1 MAAEAEQGF
10 RPLDEASLIAYIKAT
25 PALASRLGGGG
36 SLDAIEIKE
45 VGDGNLNF
53 VYIVKSSSGAIVV
66 KQALPYVR
74 CVGDSWPMTRER
86 AYFEA
91 STLREHG
98 RLCPEHTPE
107 VYHFDR
113 AMSLMGMRYIEPPH
127 IILRKGLI
135 AGVVYPLLADHM
147 SDYMAKTLFF
157 TSLLYNSTTDHKK
170 GVAQYSAN
178 VEMCRL
184 TEQVVFSDPYRV
196 SKFNRWTSPYL
207 DKDAEA
213 VRQDDELKLEAA
225 ELKSMFIERAQALIH
240 GDLHTGSIMVTPN
253 STQVID
259 PEFGFYGPMGF
270 DIGAF
275 LGNLILAYYAQNGHA
290 DQANDRKAYKK
301 WILKTIEESW
311 NLFQEK
317 FVELWNKHKEG
328 NGEAYLPDI
337 YNNTNLLSLAQKK
350 YMTNLFHDSLGFG
363 SAKMIRRIVGIA
375 HVEDLESIKDASKR
389 ADCERAALNC
399 AKTIL
404 KGRRQ
409 FETIEQVIE
418 HVQSFDRD

>member
-1 MAAEAEQGF
+1 
-10 RPLDEASLIAYIKAT
+10 
-25 PALASRLGGGG
+25 
-36 SLDAIEIKE
+36 
-45 VGDGNLNF
+45 
-53 VYIVKSSSGAIVV
+53 
-66 KQALPYVR
+66 
-74 CVGDSWPMTRER
+74 MTRER

-135 AGVVYPLLADHM
+135 AGVEYPLLADHM

-157 TSLLYNSTTDHKK
+157 TSLLYNNSTDHKK
-170 GVAQYSAN
+170 GVAKYSAN

-184 TEQVVFSDPYRV
+184 TEKVVFSDPYRV

-213 VRQDDELKLEAA
+213 VREDDELKLETA

-240 GDLHTGSIMVTPN
+240 GDLHTASIMVTTG
-253 STQVID
+253 STQIID
-259 PEFGFYGPMGF
+259 SEFGFYGPMGY

-301 WILKTIEESW
+301 WILKAIEESW
-311 NLFQEK
+311 NLFQKK

-337 YNNTNLLSLAQKK
+337 YNNSKLLSVAQKK
-350 YMTNLFHDSLGFG
+350 YMTNLFHDGLGFG

-375 HVEDLESIKDASKR
+375 HVEDLESIKDASRR
-389 ADCERAALNC
+389 AECERAALHC

-409 FETIEQVIE
+409 FESIEQVIE
-418 HVQSFDRD
+418 HIQSFDQD

>member
-1 MAAEAEQGF
+1 MTAEMEQGF
-10 RPLDEASLIAYIKAT
+10 RPLDEAALVAYIKAT
-25 PALASRLGGGG
+25 PALAARLGNR
-36 SLDAIEIKE
+36 LDSITVKE

-53 VYIVKSSSGAIVV
+53 VYIVLSDAGAIVV

-91 STLREHG
+91 SALREHG
-98 RLCPEHTPE
+98 RLCPDHVPE

-113 AMSLMGMRYIEPPH
+113 DMSLIGMRYIEPPH

-135 AGVVYPLLADHM
+135 AGVEYPLLADHM

-157 TSLLYNSTTDHKK
+157 TSLLCNNTTDHKK

-178 VEMCRL
+178 AEMCRL

-213 VRQDDELKLEAA
+213 VREDDALKLEVA

-240 GDLHTGSIMVTPN
+240 GDLHTGSIMVTPD

-275 LGNLILAYYAQNGHA
+275 LGNLILAYYAQDGHA

-311 NLFQEK
+311 NLFHKK

-337 YNNTNLLSLAQKK
+337 YNSDLLSLAQKK

-363 SAKMIRRIVGIA
+363 AAKMIRRIVGIA

-389 ADCERAALNC
+389 AQCERAVLNC

-409 FETIEQVIE
+409 FDNIEQVIV
-418 HVQSFDRD
+418 HVQSFGQD